1 MRISEVKMGKNCCT
15 CLARI
20 ENDDAPVLAMGA
32 YGTPKLLCP
41 SCASLVDTITIGR
54 DYDEIASAMNE
65 ITARMSA
72 ANVDDRVTV
81 ETMTELLK
89 NSAERAQKIKQGE
102 YDFALDEALESES
115 DEGFD
120 DIPEELKE
128 TEEDRLLDEKDAET
142 LRKFDKVLNWLWAG
156 VGVFAMIVIII
167 KLVQR
172 FL

>member
-1 MRISEVKMGKNCCT
+1 MGKNCCT

-41 SCASLVDTITIGR
+41 HCASLVDTITIGR

-65 ITARMSA
+65 ITERMSV
-72 ANVDDRVTV
+72 ANADDRVTV

-89 NSAERAQKIKQGE
+89 NSAERAQKIKNGE
-102 YDFALDEALESES
+102 YDFALDEITDQGDE
-115 DEGFD
+115 EGFD
-120 DIPEELKE
+120 DIPEELRE
-128 TEEDRLLDEKDAET
+128 TEEDRLLDEKDAEA

-156 VGVFAMIVIII
+156 VGVFAAIVLIV
-167 KLVQR
+167 KLVQS